1 MKKILMALAAAAILA
16 GCSKNE
22 QENVEGFTPKQIKF
36 TNLNDKLTRAA
47 NDGNDSYRVYAAWS
61 GGTGW
66 FINDQVSAS
75 DVPSGGPYYW
85 PASGSVDFYA
95 WAPADVAATG
105 TYPTLSIAYEVP
117 ANANKDFTIAAPQLG
132 LTSGT
137 VGLAFSHML
146 AKITVTAQ
154 LHDDLSDA
162 GYQLSTTGLTASL
175 DVQSTG
181 GTIDPTATTP
191 AWASPNSTS
200 ATYAGAASYMIMPQ
214 SSVGCKVKIT
224 AGITITKNGT
234 TIYSGDL
241 QQYTIATGNIPA
253 DEFEK
258 GKHYLLKMI
267 IDADS
272 HGGGTDPIFNIIE
285 FESSIAEDWTAVTP
299 DPELPQP

>member
-1 MKKILMALAAAAILA
+1 M
-16 GCSKNE
+16 
-22 QENVEGFTPKQIKF
+22 
-36 TNLNDKLTRAA
+36 TRAA

-105 TYPTLSIAYEVP
+105 AYPALSIAYEVP

-191 AWASPNSTS
+191 AWASL
-200 ATYAGAASYMIMPQ
+200 IQ
-214 SSVGCKVKIT
+214 R
-224 AGITITKNGT
+224 
-234 TIYSGDL
+234 L
-241 QQYTIATGNIPA
+241 QPMQ
-253 DEFEK
+253 EQ
-258 GKHYLLKMI
+258 LL
-267 IDADS
+267 
-272 HGGGTDPIFNIIE
+272 T
-285 FESSIAEDWTAVTP
+285 
-299 DPELPQP
+299 